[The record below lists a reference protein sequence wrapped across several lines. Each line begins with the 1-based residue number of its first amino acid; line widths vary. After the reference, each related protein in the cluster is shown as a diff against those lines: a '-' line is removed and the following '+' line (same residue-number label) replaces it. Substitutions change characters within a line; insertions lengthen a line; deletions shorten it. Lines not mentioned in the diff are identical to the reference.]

1 MSAFSDEWKLLL
13 SECARAKR
21 EIHLKRKNKQWQ
33 RDGSIIPMAH
43 LGKRNVI
50 EQYMK
55 NPSLEVFIE
64 TGTYKGDMIYGAL
77 RCFKDIYSI
86 ELNKNLYNR
95 ARKRFSGYPNVHIL
109 KGQSSEVLPKILKKI
124 SYPCLFWLDAHWSGG
139 STARGDFQT
148 PIMQEMQCILKHRKA
163 VEHVVLID
171 DARCFK
177 GESDY
182 PTLKELEG
190 LIRNYYPDWIFEVK
204 DDIIRTHSIAR
215 YVGG

>member
-1 MSAFSDEWKLLL
+1 
-13 SECARAKR
+13 
-21 EIHLKRKNKQWQ
+21 
-33 RDGSIIPMAH
+33 MAH
-43 LGKRNVI
+43 LGKRNVV

-77 RCFKDIYSI
+77 RRFKDIYSI
-86 ELNKNLYNR
+86 ELNENLYRR

-124 SYPCLFWLDAHWSGG
+124 SYPSLFWLDAHWSGG
-139 STARGDFQT
+139 STTRGDFQT

-182 PTLKELEG
+182 PTLKELEVSLG
-190 LIRNYYPDWIFEVK
+190 
-204 DDIIRTHSIAR
+204 IIIPI
-215 YVGG
+215 GFLK